1 MCSKQVKKIYQ
12 QTFIFDGIGSF
23 QSVNHHFNRVYKQ
36 KTDQYFRIK
45 PVYISS
51 TEPLVMQN
59 FAQIN
64 SLCNYDVT
72 NGTNKTESSNKFFL
86 GNSSSSNNL
95 IEMIVDNIDI
105 NEFTISYENGSTLG
119 KYIIVYQIELLE

>member
-12 QTFIFDGIGSF
+12 QTFIFDGVGTF

-36 KTDQYFRIK
+36 KPEQYFRIK
-45 PVYISS
+45 PVYVSAS
-51 TEPLVMQN
+51 NPLVMQK

-64 SLCNYDVT
+64 SLCNYDET
-72 NGTNKTESSNKFFL
+72 NGTNQTESSNKFFL
-86 GNSSSSNNL
+86 GSSSSNHL

-105 NEFTISYENGSTLG
+105 SEFTISYENGSTLG
-119 KYIIVYQIELLE
+119 KYIIVFQIELLE